1 MSQLQDQRAR
11 LVNLLDQE
19 IETVSAI
26 LECLHSE
33 QAALT
38 ARDSDAVIRIAG
50 EKAAKLALAEDLGTQ
65 RRGFSQE
72 VTSRAIDNKK
82 QELKALTINCRE
94 LNDANGLLIRRQQQR
109 VETSLNLITGGRVE
123 PSVYG
128 PDGGKP
134 TQLRSRAP
142 LASV

>member
-1 MSQLQDQRAR
+1 MSQSPNPRTR
-11 LVNLLDQE
+11 LADLLDQE

-26 LECLHSE
+26 LDCLHNE

-38 ARDSDAVIRIAG
+38 VRDSDAVIRIAG

-65 RRGFSQE
+65 RRGFPEE
-72 VTSRAIDNKK
+72 VTSGAIDDKK
-82 QELKALTINCRE
+82 KELKALTINCRE
-94 LNDANGLLIRRQQQR
+94 QNDANGLLIRRQQQR
-109 VETSLNLITGGRVE
+109 VEASLSLVTGGRVE
-123 PSVYG
+123 SPVYG

-134 TQLRSRAP
+134 AQLRSRLP